1 MAQLKEMRLKHNYTQ
16 KQLAKEFGCD
26 ESTISY
32 YENGKRKITVEILQK
47 YCKIFNCTLDELVV

>member
-1 MAQLKEMRLKHNYTQ
+1 MALLKEMRLKHNYTQ

-32 YENGKRKITVEILQK
+32 YENGKRKITIEILQK